1 MTRINL
7 INVNE
12 LSDQHLIAEYRE
24 ITMVPAALKRTLNS
38 RNGLILKKIPK
49 NFTLNKGHVTFFYNK
64 GQYLCNRYHLLIN
77 EMKKRGFNPNPDREF
92 PVKIFIENNL
102 FHDWKPTIQDLNIIK
117 RRIDAKI
124 KQKPNWYRKYG
135 KYVYKIKD

>member
-64 GQYLCNRYHLLIN
+64 GQYLYKRYRLLIN
-77 EMKKRGFNPNPDREF
+77 EMKKRGFNPNADREF

-102 FHDWKPTIQDLNIIK
+102 FNDWKPTIQDLNIIK

-135 KYVYKIKD
+135 EYTYKIKD

>member
-38 RNGLILKKIPK
+38 RNGLILKNIPK

-64 GQYLCNRYHLLIN
+64 GQYLYNRYRLLIN
-77 EMKKRGFNPNPDREF
+77 EMKKRGFNPNADREF

-102 FHDWKPTIQDLNIIK
+102 FNDWKPTIQDLSIIK
-117 RRIDAKI
+117 KRIDSKI

-135 KYVYKIKD
+135 EYIYKIKD

>member
-38 RNGLILKKIPK
+38 RNGLILKNIPK

-64 GQYLCNRYHLLIN
+64 GQYLYNRYRLLIN
-77 EMKKRGFNPNPDREF
+77 EMKKRGFNPNADREF

-102 FHDWKPTIQDLNIIK
+102 FNDWKPTIQDLSIIK
-117 RRIDAKI
+117 KRIDSKI
-124 KQKPNWYRKYG
+124 QQKPNWYRKYG
-135 KYVYKIKD
+135 EYIYKIKD